1 MRRLHGTTVV
11 LFGGAGGIGTATSL
25 RAGVE
30 GANVVVGSLHQD
42 HADAV
47 AAEIVGSGGNAIPVG
62 VDIGSDDSIASAV
75 DAALAA
81 FGRIDAVHI
90 NAADMSPETIG
101 KDTDAATIDL
111 DIFDRSVR
119 INLRGYLACTQRVIP
134 HLLAGGGGAIVYTSS
149 AAAFV
154 GEPERP
160 AYAMT
165 KGGISSLVWHVASK
179 WGRDGIRA
187 NAVAPGPTVS
197 SAIQDLLPASY
208 KDKMLSTLRSR
219 RLGKP
224 EDIAAM
230 VVFLLSPDG
239 EWVNGQVISVD
250 GGRTLR

>member
-1 MRRLHGTTVV
+1 MRRLQGKSVV

-25 RAGVE
+25 RAGAE
-30 GANVVVGSLHQD
+30 GANVVVASLHPD

-47 AAEIVGSGGNAIPVG
+47 AAEIADNGGKAIGVG
-62 VDIGSDDSIASAV
+62 VDIGSDESIGAAV

-81 FGRIDAVHI
+81 FGGIDAVHV

-101 KDTDAATIDL
+101 NDTDAATIDL
-111 DIFDRSVR
+111 DVFDRSVR
-119 INLRGYLACTQRVIP
+119 INLRGYLACTRRVIP
-134 HLLAGGGGAIVYTSS
+134 HLLAAGGGAIVYTSS

-165 KGGISSLVWHVASK
+165 KSGINSLVWHVASK
-179 WGRDGIRA
+179 WGKDGIRA
-187 NAVAPGPTVS
+187 NAVAPGPTMS
-197 SAIQDLLPASY
+197 TAIQELLPAPY
-208 KDKMLSTLRSR
+208 KDGVLATLRSP
-219 RLGKP
+219 RLGRP